1 MSLDLSPNAYLDL
14 IHQTKHL
21 PELHELKQR
30 WFGKTGEI
38 TEALKALSTLDLEAK
53 KQQGEHLHHL
63 KKIVMEALTHHETHM
78 KERAITEKLL
88 LERVSVD
95 LPVAPAP
102 RGFEHPIMKVFYD
115 TLHLFREM
123 GFDWQ
128 EGPEIESEF
137 YNFDALNVTEGHPAR
152 AEQDTFYLP
161 NGLLRT
167 QTSSVQI
174 RVMEKNTPP
183 LKIISPGR
191 VYRSDY
197 DQTHTPMFHQIEG
210 LVISKTANMAELK
223 GVLHTFLEKFFQKP
237 IELRFRPSFFP
248 FTEPSCEVDI
258 GYRVEQHQIILEG
271 HEKWLEIL
279 GCGMVHPNVLQHC
292 GISSEIYQG
301 YAFGMGLERLTMLK
315 YGVQD
320 LRELY
325 RNDQQWL
332 SSFDLEVNKME
343 IEI

>member
-1 MSLDLSPNAYLDL
+1 MALDLSPNTYLDL
-14 IHQTKHL
+14 IHQTTNI

-30 WFGKTGEI
+30 WFGRNGDI
-38 TEALKALSTLDLEAK
+38 TEALKTLSTLDLEAK
-53 KQQGEHLHHL
+53 KQQGEQLYHL
-63 KKIVMEALTHHETHM
+63 KKRVMEALAHQETQL
-78 KERAITEKLL
+78 KERAITEKLA
-88 LERVSVD
+88 LERVMVD
-95 LPVAPAP
+95 LPCPP
-102 RGFEHPIMKVFYD
+102 TPCGFEHPIMKVFYD
-115 TLHLFREM
+115 TIYLFREM
-123 GFDWQ
+123 GFDWH

-174 RVMEKNTPP
+174 RVMETHTPP

-210 LVISKTANMAELK
+210 LVVSKTANMAELK
-223 GVLHTFLEKFFQKP
+223 GVLQTFLEKFFQKSV
-237 IELRFRPSFFP
+237 ELRFRPSFFP

-258 GYRVEQHQIILEG
+258 GYRVEDQRIVLEG
-271 HEKWLEIL
+271 SDQWLEIL

-292 GISSEIYQG
+292 EISSQVYQG
-301 YAFGMGLERLTMLK
+301 YAFGIGLERLTMLK

-325 RNDQQWL
+325 RNDQRWL
-332 SSFDLEVNKME
+332 SSFNLQE
-343 IEI
+343 I